1 MINFKAMIMGI
12 TVASTFF
19 LIKVLIKER
28 KKVMTFFSALFN
40 RGTNTKITK
49 EIQRLMDEG
58 STYEE
63 AKQKL
68 LTNELIKALRI
79 DEPCWRVNKN
89 LTLVQGNRVSFVDK
103 EVGYI
108 QGDFLGLIK
117 PDVVGYDY
125 LYVLRNT
132 KTSVIRQ
139 ASITYVKED
148 TINVY

>member
-40 RGTNTKITK
+40 RGTNAKITK